1 MGKKKQKT
9 IEATNA
15 PVTSDVAVAEL
26 PVATEA
32 EATPAR
38 KPKGKKKTKAA
49 KTAEVGD
56 PPAATEPAPKPKS
69 KKSAKPAAGDITLAE
84 LSDRYI
90 RALEDAGKS
99 QGTAF
104 SYRLELVMA
113 QKELGAETLL
123 RDLTLER
130 VQEFFEC
137 ARVTK
142 TRGGVLKARVSVEK
156 TKRVLRQALVWA
168 QQAELIET
176 APLPTKAAS
185 AA

>member
-1 MGKKKQKT
+1 MGKKKQT
-9 IEATNA
+9 TSETNETATTEVAAVDA
-15 PVTSDVAVAEL
+15 PVVLET
-26 PVATEA
+26 
-32 EATPAR
+32 TPAP
-38 KPKGKKKTKAA
+38 KPKGKKKAKAA
-49 KTAEVGD
+49 TNETADVGET
-56 PPAATEPAPKPKS
+56 PVATEPAPKPKS
-69 KKSAKPAAGDITLAE
+69 KKKPKPAAGDITMAE

-104 SYRLELVMA
+104 SYRLELALA
-113 QKELGAETLL
+113 QKEIGAETLL
-123 RDLTLER
+123 RDLAPQR

-168 QQAELIET
+168 QETGLIDI
-176 APLPTKAAS
+176 APLPVEAVPAA
-185 AA
+185 